1 MNICPQCRKHTPDGY
16 TASSYQTCPE
26 CQLLN
31 ATLEHNKR
39 QEAQQRKIFRMQQDA
54 AAAAAQARYPS
65 PPSQPGEPTDLEALM
80 ICGVGVVAFVIA
92 WVFLP
97 EGWPGWVRVTIS
109 GAFAILGGVLAR
121 IIMIAVLGL
130 SLLVGAI
137 LLYGAYKRSA
147 EAPAAAQGSAPVAEQ
162 RPATD
167 KAQTNPPP
175 QAPAVS
181 DRR

>member
-1 MNICPQCRKHTPDGY
+1 MKVCPQCQKHTPDGDTY
-16 TASSYQTCPE
+16 KSYQTCPE

-39 QEAQQRKIFRMQQDA
+39 QEAQQRKILHMQQD

-65 PPSQPGEPTDLEALM
+65 QPTDLGTLM
-80 ICGVGVVAFVIA
+80 IFGVGAVAFLIA
-92 WVFLP
+92 WIFLP
-97 EGWPGWVRVTIS
+97 DGWPVWVRVALS

-137 LLYGAYKRSA
+137 LLYGAYKRPV
-147 EAPAAAQGSAPVAEQ
+147 EAPAAAHSSAPVAEQ
-162 RPATD
+162 PSATPN
-167 KAQTNPPP
+167 AQANPPVRE
-175 QAPAVS
+175 PAVS
-181 DRR
+181 DQR

>member
-39 QEAQQRKIFRMQQDA
+39 QEAQQRKILRMQQD

-65 PPSQPGEPTDLEALM
+65 QPSQPGELEALM
-80 ICGVGVVAFVIA
+80 IFGVGAVAFVIA

-97 EGWPGWVRVTIS
+97 EGWSGWVRVAIS
-109 GAFAILGGVLAR
+109 GAFAILGGALAR

-137 LLYGAYKRSA
+137 LLYGAYKRSV
-147 EAPAAAQGSAPVAEQ
+147 EAPAAAHGSAPVAEQ
-162 RPATD
+162 RSATPN
-167 KAQTNPPP
+167 AQTNPP
-175 QAPAVS
+175 AREPAVS

>member
-1 MNICPQCRKHTPDGY
+1 MKVCPQCQKHTPDGDTY
-16 TASSYQTCPE
+16 KSYQTCPE

-39 QEAQQRKIFRMQQDA
+39 QEAQQRKILRMQQD

-65 PPSQPGEPTDLEALM
+65 QPGELEALM
-80 ICGVGVVAFVIA
+80 IFGVGAVAFVIA

-97 EGWPGWVRVTIS
+97 EGWSGWVRVAIS
-109 GAFAILGGVLAR
+109 GAFAILGGALAR

-137 LLYGAYKRSA
+137 LLYGAYKRSV
-147 EAPAAAQGSAPVAEQ
+147 EAPAAAHGSAPVAEQ
-162 RPATD
+162 RSATPN
-167 KAQTNPPP
+167 AQTNPP
-175 QAPAVS
+175 AREPAVS

>member
-1 MNICPQCRKHTPDGY
+1 MKVCPQCQKHTPDGDTY
-16 TASSYQTCPE
+16 KSYQTCPE

-39 QEAQQRKIFRMQQDA
+39 QEAQQRKILRMQQD

-65 PPSQPGEPTDLEALM
+65 QPGELEALM
-80 ICGVGVVAFVIA
+80 ILGVGAVAFVIA

-97 EGWPGWVRVTIS
+97 EGWPGWVRVAIS

-121 IIMIAVLGL
+121 IIMIAVLGV

-137 LLYGAYKRSA
+137 LLYGAYKRSV
-147 EAPAAAQGSAPVAEQ
+147 EAPAAAHSSAPVAAQ
-162 RPATD
+162 RSAMPT
-167 KAQTNPPP
+167 AQTNPP
-175 QAPAVS
+175 AREPAVS

>member
-39 QEAQQRKIFRMQQDA
+39 QEAQQRKILRMQQD

-65 PPSQPGEPTDLEALM
+65 QPSQPGEPTDLEALM

-97 EGWPGWVRVTIS
+97 EGWSGWVRVAIS

-147 EAPAAAQGSAPVAEQ
+147 EAPAAAQGSAPVAAP
-162 RPATD
+162 RSATD

-175 QAPAVS
+175 RAPGVS